1 MSRHITA
8 HKARALA
15 YQWHGGMSSTLYAF
29 ASSGLVSCQLA
40 LLSEIR
46 KCELLAEKKTDIV
59 NLRSLYRYARDCV
72 ARVPDTL
79 YPFRAEWA

>member
-8 HKARALA
+8 QKARALA
-15 YQWHGGMSSTLYAF
+15 YQWHGGMSSPLYAF
-29 ASSGLVSCQLA
+29 ASSGLVSCNLA

-46 KCELLAEKKTDIV
+46 KCELLAEKKTDIA
-59 NLRSLYRYARDCV
+59 NLRSLYRYARDCLG
-72 ARVPDTL
+72 RVPDTR